1 MAAELRTSS
10 RIEPDHRN
18 LALLVAGCA
27 FIELLDG
34 TIVTTSAPKIARA
47 LHVSVGSIGLL
58 ITAYLVTVAVLIPLS
73 GWTAARLGGRTT
85 LLLAISVFVF
95 GSIGCAASTTL
106 TVLVLMRVLQGCGGA
121 MMVPVGRLLVV
132 SRANSSN
139 LMRVTAF
146 LVWPALIAPVVA
158 PLLGGLIT
166 TYANWHWLFLINV
179 PLGILGLAMALRIV
193 HPPPLPDPGRLDRLG
208 VVLTGAALGG
218 ATVTANLLATTHG
231 QWTLVVGM
239 AAASVVLLVA
249 AARHLLRTDAPLV
262 NLRLLRLDTF
272 RSAMTGTAL
281 YFTVISSGPFLAPLM
296 FEEVFHW
303 SAIKAGSLV
312 LFLFVG
318 NIAIKPATTPLY
330 SRFGFKRVLIA
341 ATATM
346 AVAMVCLGLTSSSV
360 QLPMLVV
367 ILIVI
372 GASRSTGATGYMTV
386 TYADIP
392 QSEMRHATTL
402 QTTLQMLAAGAGI
415 AASTIALR
423 IGHLFTARGGDHTE
437 YLVAFSLMACVS
449 LLATL
454 EASRMHSGAGDAL
467 RARRQPRDQTQA
479 ESV

>member
-1 MAAELRTSS
+1 MAAELRAGS
-10 RIEPDHRN
+10 RIERDHRN
-18 LALLVAGCA
+18 LALLVSGCA

-34 TIVTTSAPKIARA
+34 TIVTTSAPRIAGA

-85 LLLAISVFVF
+85 LLAAISVFVL
-95 GSIGCAASTTL
+95 GSIGCAASSTL
-106 TVLVLMRVLQGCGGA
+106 TVLVLMRVLQGAGGA

-132 SRANSSN
+132 SRADSSN

-166 TYANWHWLFLINV
+166 TYMNWHWLFLINV
-179 PLGILGLAMALRIV
+179 PLGILGLVMAVRIV
-193 HPPPLPDPGRLDRLG
+193 HPAPLPDAGRLDALG

-218 ATVTANLLATTHG
+218 TTVTANLLATAHDK
-231 QWTLVVGM
+231 WTLVLGVGV
-239 AAASVVLLVA
+239 ASVVLLLA
-249 AARHLLRTDAPLV
+249 AARHLLRAAAPLV
-262 NLRLLRLDTF
+262 NLRLLRIDTF

-281 YFTVISSGPFLAPLM
+281 YFTVMSSGPFLASLM

-303 SAIKAGSLV
+303 SAVKAGSLV

-330 SRFGFKRVLIA
+330 GRFGFKRVLIT

-346 AVAMVCLGLTSSSV
+346 AVAMVCLGLTDPSV
-360 QLPMLVV
+360 PAPMLVV

-372 GASRSTGATGYMTV
+372 GASRSTGATGYMTI
-386 TYADIP
+386 TYADVP
-392 QSEMRHATTL
+392 QAEMHHATTL

-415 AASTIALR
+415 AVSTIALR
-423 IGHLFTARGGDHTE
+423 IGHLFTTASETHTE
-437 YLVAFSLMACVS
+437 YLVAFSLMACIS

-467 RARRQPRDQTQA
+467 RDRRHRRDQTQA

>member
-1 MAAELRTSS
+1 MAAELRAGS
-10 RIEPDHRN
+10 RIERDHRN
-18 LALLVAGCA
+18 LALLVSGCA

-34 TIVTTSAPKIARA
+34 TIVTTSAPRIASA

-85 LLLAISVFVF
+85 LLAAISVFVL
-95 GSIGCAASTTL
+95 GSIGCAASSTL
-106 TVLVLMRVLQGCGGA
+106 TVLVLMRVLQGAGGA
-121 MMVPVGRLLVV
+121 MMVPVGRMLVV
-132 SRANSSN
+132 SRADSSN

-146 LVWPALIAPVVA
+146 LVWPALIAPVLA

-166 TYANWHWLFLINV
+166 TYMNWHWLFLINV
-179 PLGILGLAMALRIV
+179 PLGVLGLVMAVRIV
-193 HPPPLPDPGRLDRLG
+193 HPARLPDPGRLDRLG
-208 VVLTGAALGG
+208 VLLTGAALGG
-218 ATVTANLLATTHG
+218 ATVTANLLATTTG
-231 QWTLVVGM
+231 KWTLVVGIG
-239 AAASVVLLVA
+239 AASVVLLVA
-249 AARHLLRTDAPLV
+249 AVHHLLRTDVPLV
-262 NLRLLRLDTF
+262 NLRLLRIDTF

-281 YFTVISSGPFLAPLM
+281 YFTVMSSGPFLASLM
-296 FEEVFHW
+296 FEEVFGW
-303 SAIKAGSLV
+303 SAVKAGSLV

-330 SRFGFKRVLIA
+330 SRFGFKHVLIA

-346 AVAMVCLGLTSSSV
+346 AVAMVCLGLTDLSV
-360 QLPMLVV
+360 PLSVLVV

-372 GASRSTGATGYMTV
+372 GASRSTGATGYMTI
-386 TYADIP
+386 TYADVP
-392 QSEMRHATTL
+392 PAEMRHATTL

-415 AASTIALR
+415 AVSAIALR
-423 IGHLFTARGGDHTE
+423 IGHLLSPAGEAHTE

-449 LLATL
+449 LLATF

-467 RARRQPRDQTQA
+467 RVRRRPRDPTQA